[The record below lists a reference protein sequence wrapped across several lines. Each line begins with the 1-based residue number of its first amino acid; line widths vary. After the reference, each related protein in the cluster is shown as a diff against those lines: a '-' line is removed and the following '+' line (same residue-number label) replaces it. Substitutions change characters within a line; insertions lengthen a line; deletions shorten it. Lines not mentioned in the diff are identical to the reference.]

1 MKPWDT
7 LGASLILKEAGGK
20 VVDEKDEFP
29 TLASNLLIASNTG
42 IHDEFKKIVFS
53 NINKDLKIRFN

>member
-1 MKPWDT
+1 
-7 LGASLILKEAGGK
+7 